1 MEEAQQ
7 LIDDDENSY
16 NFRLREKLHSVDSRL
31 QKMAEDIIAHYDE
44 RTKQQDGK
52 AMVVV
57 MSRAI
62 CVKLYEKITALR
74 PEWHSNDVLQGS
86 IKIVMTSNA
95 SDPAEWQKHN
105 QDKKTLEKRFKDPD
119 DPLNIVIVRDMWLTG
134 FDAPCCNTM
143 YIDKPMSGH
152 NLMQAIAR
160 VNRVFSQQKP

>member
-1 MEEAQQ
+1 MKDGATVPIIYEPRQISLGESHDFDKVVKEAQT
-7 LIDDDENSY
+7 LLDDDEQNPT
-16 NFRLREKLHSVDSRL
+16 FRLREKLHGVESRL

-62 CVKLYEKITALR
+62 CVKLYEKIIAIR
-74 PEWHSNDVLQGS
+74 PDWHSDDVLQGA

-105 QDKKTLEKRFKDPD
+105 QDKKKRWKNALKTLTTP
-119 DPLNIVIVRDMWLTG
+119 
-134 FDAPCCNTM
+134 
-143 YIDKPMSGH
+143 
-152 NLMQAIAR
+152 
-160 VNRVFSQQKP
+160 